1 METELALI
9 KNSADSLV
17 SMLRMAYSLENWG
30 NLIILA
36 DELLSRVY
44 TPYQEKSTTQIPK
57 TEKPLV
63 YYIGYGNLMKGVAY
77 QKKKRYEEAKI
88 CIDNYKNLEFFSDGS
103 EGDQKIVEDFSFFA
117 KANTFTVDILSG
129 NTERLAEYAL
139 FIQKYPSETLPGLVT
154 ILECANTNNI
164 DVDEIIKPL
173 SDYVT
178 NLKYDDL
185 SSTDCTY
192 YLSILHLLSIYYYKR
207 SLFEP
212 ALNFTIQSLIFSDKI
227 GDDKQFK
234 KSAALFEICRPRAL
248 PEQLERY
255 YKILQD
261 YLLGVMK
268 NEECISL
275 NIVVAGNR

>member
-36 DELLSRVY
+36 DELLNRVY
-44 TPYQEKSTTQIPK
+44 TPYQEKTKLQIPK

-63 YYIGYGNLMKGVAY
+63 YYIGYGNLMKGVAF
-77 QKKKRYEEAKI
+77 QKKKRYEEALV
-88 CIDNYKNLEFFSDGS
+88 CIENYKNLQLFSDGS
-103 EGDQKIVEDFSFFA
+103 ESNTKIVEDFRFFA
-117 KANTFTVDILSG
+117 VANTYTVDILSG
-129 NTERLAEYAL
+129 KTDRLAEYAQ

-164 DVDEIIKPL
+164 DVDAIIKPL
-173 SDYVT
+173 SDFVT
-178 NLKYDDL
+178 NLKYEDL

-207 SLFEP
+207 SYFEA
-212 ALNFTIQSLIFSDKI
+212 ALNFTIQALIFSDKI

-248 PEQLERY
+248 PEHLEKY
-255 YKILQD
+255 YKVLQD

-268 NEECISL
+268 NEECITL
-275 NIVVAGNR
+275 DIVVAGNH

>member
-36 DELLSRVY
+36 DELLDRVY
-44 TPYQEKSTTQIPK
+44 TPYQEKTKQQIPK

-63 YYIGYGNLMKGVAY
+63 YYIGYGNLMKGVAF
-77 QKKKRYEEAKI
+77 QKKKRYEEALV
-88 CIDNYKNLEFFSDGS
+88 CIENYKNLQLFSDGS
-103 EGDQKIVEDFSFFA
+103 ESNTKIVEDFRFFA
-117 KANTFTVDILSG
+117 VANTYTVDILSG
-129 NTERLAEYAL
+129 KTDRLAEYAK

-164 DVDEIIKPL
+164 DVDAIIKPL
-173 SDYVT
+173 SDFVT
-178 NLKYDDL
+178 NLKFEDL

-207 SLFEP
+207 SYFEA
-212 ALNFTIQSLIFSDKI
+212 ALNFTIQALIFSDKI

-248 PEQLERY
+248 PEHLEKY
-255 YKILQD
+255 YKVLQD

-268 NEECISL
+268 NEECITL
-275 NIVVAGNR
+275 DIVVAGNH